1 MTIALSVLVV
11 LGAISAVGAVW
22 DPLRKR
28 RHCVATPSSAQQAR
42 AQQILAYYEKVWD
55 STAQ

>member
-11 LGAISAVGAVW
+11 LGATSAAGAVW
-22 DPLRKR
+22 DRLRKR
-28 RHCVATPSSAQQAR
+28 RHRVATPSSAQQAR
-42 AQQILAYYEKVWD
+42 AQQTLEYYEKVWD